1 MPATLNGRPQVQR
14 RQLADQLDR
23 LDLILDGLADALN
36 GAVADAAR
44 IAARA
49 AVLEALAAA
58 DRRAQVAPPASPAP
72 SLWERLKSA
81 LARLRDRVVGL
92 ARRGYESV
100 RRRVREAVPAV
111 AAGVNLAT
119 VAWRLRHLAAL
130 ALAAGVAGALVSYAG
145 PRPVA
150 AALGG
155 VGGAA
160 SAVAVRGILW
170 LRTTARHLTL
180 A

>member
-1 MPATLNGRPQVQR
+1 MPATLNGRPPVQR

-23 LDLILDGLADALN
+23 LDRILDGLADALN
-36 GAVADAAR
+36 DAVADAAR

-58 DRRAQVAPPASPAP
+58 DRRAPASPPAPPTP
-72 SLWERLKSA
+72 SLGTRLKAA
-81 LARLRDRVVGL
+81 LTCLRDRVADL

-100 RRRVREAVPAV
+100 RRRVRDAVPAV
-111 AAGVNLAT
+111 AAGVNLAA
-119 VAWRLRHLAAL
+119 VAWRLRHLALL
-130 ALAAGVAGALVSYAG
+130 ALTAGVAGALVSYAG

-155 VGGAA
+155 LGGAA
-160 SAVAVRGILW
+160 SALAVRGTLW
-170 LRTTARHLTL
+170 LRATARHLTP